1 MLFRKTAPGDSVKI
15 VENGKKIWE
24 ITKGYDKDTF
34 EDNSSSIG
42 YRIDVYQESIN
53 QTVSEFL
60 VNFDYLNRVMSAYG
74 FELVSRDEAKDMG
87 LPDGSGLFSELFSY
101 MEAEI
106 EKNKFK
112 AKDYLKAPY
121 MTGYEKKISFLNRYF
136 IYKKMRTVNLDDVK
150 LELGEYAGTDISRNM
165 EDTEHAQEVASKE
178 VETLK
183 PKVRKLNKKILLVAA
198 TDAVD
203 DAPVPK
209 ATKKATSAKVV
220 KRAPKTTSIK
230 AQKKTFIVEDDD
242 EGDSDI

>member
-1 MLFRKTAPGDSVKI
+1 M
-15 VENGKKIWE
+15 
-24 ITKGYDKDTF
+24 F

-53 QTVSEFL
+53 QIVSEFL

-87 LPDGSGLFSELFSY
+87 LPDGSGLFSELFYY

-136 IYKKMRTVNLDDVK
+136 IYKKMRIVNLDDVK
-150 LELGEYAGTDISRNM
+150 LELGEYAESDISRNM
-165 EDTEHAQEVASKE
+165 EDTDHAQEVASKE

-203 DAPVPK
+203 DAPI
-209 ATKKATSAKVV
+209 ATNPKATSAKVSKKV
-220 KRAPKTTSIK
+220 PKTKSVK
-230 AQKKTFIVEDDD
+230 ATKKAFIVENDD
-242 EGDSDI
+242 ESGSDGDV